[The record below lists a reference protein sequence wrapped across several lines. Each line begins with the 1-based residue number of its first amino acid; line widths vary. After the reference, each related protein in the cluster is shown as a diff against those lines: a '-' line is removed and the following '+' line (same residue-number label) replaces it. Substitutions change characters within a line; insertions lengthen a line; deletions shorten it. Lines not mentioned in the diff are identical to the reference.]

1 VRRALISASLGLQAA
16 CSLDSA
22 DPHVQRCSAMSDPIL
37 AARDGHVLTVTL
49 NLPEKRN
56 PISDS
61 AVIEGLERVL
71 GDADADI
78 GIRVVILTGAGSAFS
93 SGGDLKAMKGGRGL
107 RAALPAQTRRNYR
120 EGIQRLPLL
129 FQALE
134 VPVIAA
140 VNGPAIG
147 AGLDLACMCDVR
159 IASETAVF
167 AESFVKV
174 GIVPGDGGAWLLPRI
189 VGFSK
194 ATELALTGE
203 TVGTDEALRIG
214 LVSRVVAPDQLMTAA
229 REVADKIAANPPHA
243 VRMTK
248 RLLREG
254 QTATLA
260 NILEMSAAM
269 QSLAHATRDN
279 DEAIDAFLE
288 KRPPRFVG
296 E

>member
-1 VRRALISASLGLQAA
+1 MTQ
-16 CSLDSA
+16 
-22 DPHVQRCSAMSDPIL
+22 PIL
-37 AARDGHVLTVTL
+37 AERDGAILTVIL

-56 PISDS
+56 PISEPALIDALTDTLQKADS
-61 AVIEGLERVL
+61 
-71 GDADADI
+71 DI
-78 GIRVVILTGAGSAFS
+78 GIRAVILTGAGSAFS
-93 SGGDLKAMKGGRGL
+93 SGGDLKAMRAGIGL
-107 RAALPAQTRRNYR
+107 RDALPAQTRRNYR
-120 EGIQRLPLL
+120 AGIQRLPLL

-159 IASETAVF
+159 LAAESAVF
-167 AESFVKV
+167 AESFVKI

-203 TVGTDEALRIG
+203 TIDAAEALAIG
-214 LVSRVVAPDQLMTAA
+214 LVSRVVPRDELLAAA
-229 REVADKIAANPPHA
+229 RAVAARIAVNPPHA

-254 QTATLA
+254 QSASLSA
-260 NILEMSAAM
+260 NLELSAAM

-279 DEAIDAFLE
+279 DEAMDAFLE
-288 KRPPRFVG
+288 KRSPRFTG
-296 E
+296 A